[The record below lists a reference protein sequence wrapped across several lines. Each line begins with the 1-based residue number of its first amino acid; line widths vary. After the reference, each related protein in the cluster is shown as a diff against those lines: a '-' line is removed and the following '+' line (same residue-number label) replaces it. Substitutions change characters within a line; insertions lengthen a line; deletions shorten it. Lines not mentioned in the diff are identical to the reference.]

1 MGSAR
6 DIPTTRLNCD
16 RPWVIVMNS
25 EDLTTQLEQVFADYL
40 DRYFHRRDLEAI
52 VELLAPEMVGAGTG
66 RDEIGYESIDAI
78 RLFVRDIEQAPN
90 RIDYTIHRQQ
100 VRSLSPVSGFVF
112 AEMDLS
118 TVLAEQ
124 SLVFR
129 GLRMTLVLAK
139 HGDKLLIE
147 HFHVSL
153 PTIAHDQDEAYP
165 IKELEERYQVLS
177 RLVEG
182 RTAELEEAN
191 LRLADLSFRDGL
203 TGLANRRHL
212 DETLATEWAR
222 ARRQGDSLA
231 VLMIDVD
238 FFKRYNDRYGHP
250 AGDLCLKRIAALIAG
265 ELRGTDD
272 VAFRFGGEEF
282 VVILARTDMMDGVRI
297 AERIRKAIEA
307 AAIPHAYSAVA
318 PYVTVSL
325 GVSGATPEST
335 VTRDEMILSAD
346 TALYAAKRNGRNQVW
361 PPRGKAAASVTHIRE
376 VRR

>member
-16 RPWVIVMNS
+16 RPWVIVMNP
-25 EDLTTQLEQVFADYL
+25 DNLTTELEQVFADYL

-52 VELLAPEMVGAGTG
+52 VELLAPGMVGAGTG
-66 RDEIGYESIDAI
+66 RDEVGYESIDAI
-78 RLFVRDIEQAPN
+78 RLFARDIEQAPN

-153 PTIAHDQDEAYP
+153 PTIAHDEDEAYP

-231 VLMIDVD
+231 ILMIDVD
-238 FFKRYNDRYGHP
+238 FFKRFNDRYGHP
-250 AGDLCLKRIAALIAG
+250 AGDRCLIDIAEVLLGTTRRAG
-265 ELRGTDD
+265 DLAARY
-272 VAFRFGGEEF
+272 GGEEF
-282 VVILARTDMMDGVRI
+282 VIIAPSTGLDRARLLA
-297 AERIRKAIEA
+297 EEIRLAVEKLDL
-307 AAIPHAYSAVA
+307 PHADSAHGKVTISVGVVA
-318 PYVTVSL
+318 MVP
-325 GVSGATPEST
+325 A
-335 VTRDEMILSAD
+335 DELCAEELLRRSD
-346 TALYAAKRNGRNQVW
+346 NALYRAKEHGRNRVET
-361 PPRGKAAASVTHIRE
+361 V
-376 VRR
+376 